1 MKIRSL
7 ISMFEMWLLYVLEI
21 DVSDIARV
29 SLSVKLENKKF
40 TADLTDKSTA
50 AYQLLKTKVAGA
62 VSSTIRDCNS

>member
-7 ISMFEMWLLYVLEI
+7 ASMFEMWLSYVLEI

-29 SLSVKLENKKF
+29 SLNVKLENKKF
-40 TADLTDKSTA
+40 SDDLADKSTA
-50 AYQLLKTKVAGA
+50 AYQVLKTKVAEA